1 MRVLMSGATGL
12 IGREVGRRL
21 VASGHSVV
29 ALVRDTERARKSLSF
44 PADFIEWRAGEEIP
58 AEAMRG
64 VDAMVNLAGESIA
77 DGRWTARRKKE
88 ILDSR
93 VNATHAMVKAASQ
106 VKVFVSGSATGFY
119 GDRGDDVLDETS
131 AKGEGFLADVVE
143 AWEAELKPLRCRVA
157 TIRTAVVFSNQ
168 GGALEKLT
176 PLFERGLAGRLG
188 SGRQWMS
195 WIHLDDIA
203 RLFVFALET
212 EGVNGVINGCSPEPI
227 RNSRFTETFARAFGK
242 STFFPVPEFALKWA
256 LGEMAASVLDSQRV
270 LPKRALELGFRFEH
284 PDLAGALRGIVAHVR
299 ESQR

>member
-21 VASGHSVV
+21 SAKGHTVV
-29 ALVRDTERARKSLSF
+29 ALVRDVERARKSLPF
-44 PADFIEWRAGEEIP
+44 PAEFVAWKAGEDLP
-58 AEAMRG
+58 AEAVAD
-64 VDAMVNLAGESIA
+64 VDAMINLAGESIA

-93 VNATHAMVKAASQ
+93 VNATRAMVKAASR
-106 VKVFVSGSATGFY
+106 VNVFVSGSATGFY

-157 TIRTAVVFSNQ
+157 TIRTAVVFSNR

-212 EGVNGVINGCSPEPI
+212 ESVSGPINGSSPEPV
-227 RNSRFTETFARAFGK
+227 RNSRFTEEFARAFGK
-242 STFFPVPEFALKWA
+242 STFFPVPEFALKLA
-256 LGEMAASVLDSQRV
+256 LGEMATSVLDSQRV
-270 LPKRALELGFRFEH
+270 IPKRALDLGFQFEH
-284 PDLAGALRGIVAHVR
+284 PDLAGCLREIVAHVR